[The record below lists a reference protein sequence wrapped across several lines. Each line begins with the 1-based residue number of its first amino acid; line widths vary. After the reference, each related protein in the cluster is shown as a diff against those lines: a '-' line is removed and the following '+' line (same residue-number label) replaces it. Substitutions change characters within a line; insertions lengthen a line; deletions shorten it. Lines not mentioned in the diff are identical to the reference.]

1 MNKQEARKHHYIP
14 QFILRNFND
23 ENEQVKYWN
32 KATNKLEKRNT
43 KSVFMNIDMYRDEA
57 INIEDPTQ
65 IETKFSLFEREIAE
79 LISNKI
85 LNKSEIVLKRIELE
99 KLRIFITLM
108 SFRSNSRMEQ
118 YKNNAFDESTRNI
131 LIKFQP
137 DGNFEELWKRELDV
151 LASCRNYEDIQHSEL
166 IDPIIKLDFTNDLM
180 GFYMTFVDARGGQ
193 FILSDIYPTLEVFPV
208 GGVNIHLHCL
218 VPLSPTRM
226 LLLNHIMFKN
236 NTQNNTLFSKIIAMS
251 KIKGDAI
258 IPPNNKYKTY
268 GYMSM
273 DDEYIY
279 RVRKIY
285 AVDVCYINSL
295 VLNEARVGIIFK
307 DKDKILDSVA
317 LFNDR
322 DDTKQKYE
330 ALEDAIKKFQ

>member
-1 MNKQEARKHHYIP
+1 
-14 QFILRNFND
+14 
-23 ENEQVKYWN
+23 
-32 KATNKLEKRNT
+32 
-43 KSVFMNIDMYRDEA
+43 
-57 INIEDPTQ
+57 
-65 IETKFSLFEREIAE
+65 
-79 LISNKI
+79 
-85 LNKSEIVLKRIELE
+85 
-99 KLRIFITLM
+99 
-108 SFRSNSRMEQ
+108 
-118 YKNNAFDESTRNI
+118 
-131 LIKFQP
+131 
-137 DGNFEELWKRELDV
+137 
-151 LASCRNYEDIQHSEL
+151 
-166 IDPIIKLDFTNDLM
+166 
-180 GFYMTFVDARGGQ
+180 
-193 FILSDIYPTLEVFPV
+193 
-208 GGVNIHLHCL
+208 
-218 VPLSPTRM
+218 
-226 LLLNHIMFKN
+226 
-236 NTQNNTLFSKIIAMS
+236 MS

>member
-57 INIEDPTQ
+57 INREDPTQ

-193 FILSDIYPTLEVFPV
+193 FILSDIYQME
-208 GGVNIHLHCL
+208 I
-218 VPLSPTRM
+218 
-226 LLLNHIMFKN
+226 
-236 NTQNNTLFSKIIAMS
+236 
-251 KIKGDAI
+251 
-258 IPPNNKYKTY
+258 
-268 GYMSM
+268 
-273 DDEYIY
+273 
-279 RVRKIY
+279 
-285 AVDVCYINSL
+285 
-295 VLNEARVGIIFK
+295 
-307 DKDKILDSVA
+307 
-317 LFNDR
+317 
-322 DDTKQKYE
+322 
-330 ALEDAIKKFQ
+330 